1 MSLHRCRQHQLLEVG
16 EDGPG
21 TLVPLPKYSD
31 CIKRFL
37 LEISFWS
44 ENRYVF
50 WDEGIAER
58 VFEELRRSFFLLIVR
73 ESDFFF
79 YKWRVKLALIEI
91 GGGLNNASDME
102 N

>member
-79 YKWRVKLALIEI
+79 INGELIEI